1 MYKISKVEINGFWQ
15 KYSVKS
21 EFHEDV
27 NVIIGNNGTGKTT
40 FMNILHAVLAVDIA
54 GIAEN
59 EFTNVH
65 VVLSHAKSSRQIRV
79 TKSNDE
85 TLSVI
90 TYWIGRK
97 KFSFPL
103 FHVPDD
109 MRSGAA
115 LYRRRMMNE
124 AISSIKDEMSSLVS
138 LASLSVYRYRAVD
151 SDSSERSAQRK
162 FAGPVDLRLQELMQ
176 NLTAY
181 QLNLS
186 QRAREISA
194 NLQKDVL
201 MSLLYRANTEKNQ
214 VGYALDF
221 DAEKERQTIVS
232 AYEQLGITGIPLQ
245 RRVSEHIAAVGST
258 VDKIRKIINAKEDKY
273 DLSAVDFA
281 PLEASKRT
289 RIVSD
294 MSLIAESKIDKIF
307 SPIQLFL
314 KQLHEFIT
322 DKKFCFEGG
331 KLILSGSDITIQ
343 KLSSGEKQLLIL
355 LTEALLQR
363 EQPFIFL
370 ADEPELSLH
379 ISWQRQIIPA
389 VRSLNPAAQVIV
401 ATHSPEVAGKFSKD
415 IIDMADITNVE
426 S

>member
-15 KYSVKS
+15 KYDVRSVFDES
-21 EFHEDV
+21 V

-40 FMNILHAVLAVDIA
+40 FMNILHAVLAVDVA

-59 EFTNVH
+59 EFSNVH
-65 VVLSHAKSSRQIRV
+65 VVLSHGKSSRQIRV
-79 TKSNDE
+79 TKNNDE
-85 TLSVI
+85 AYSII
-90 TYWIGRK
+90 TYWVGRK
-97 KFSFPL
+97 KFNFPL
-103 FHVPDD
+103 FHSDD
-109 MRSGAA
+109 IRSGPAT
-115 LYRRRMMNE
+115 YRRRVMNE
-124 AISSIKDEMSSLVS
+124 AISRIKEEMSSLVS

-151 SDSSERSAQRK
+151 SESMERSTQRK

-201 MSLLYRANTEKNQ
+201 MSLLYRSNTEKNQ

-221 DAEKERQTIVS
+221 DAEKERQAIVS
-232 AYEQLGITGIPLQ
+232 AYEQLGITGVALQ
-245 RRVSEHIAAVGST
+245 RRVSEHVTAVGST
-258 VDKIRKIINAKEDKY
+258 VEKIRKIINKKDDNY
-273 DLSAVDFA
+273 DLSVVDFA
-281 PLEASKRT
+281 PLEASKRA
-289 RIVSD
+289 RMVSD

-307 SPIQLFL
+307 SPVQLFL

-322 DKKFCFEGG
+322 DKKFCFESG
-331 KLILSGSDITIQ
+331 KLILSGQTEITIQ

-389 VRSLNPAAQVIV
+389 VRSLNPTAQVIV
-401 ATHSPEVAGKFSKD
+401 ATHSPEVAGKFLNN
-415 IIDMADITNVE
+415 IIDMADITNVQ